1 MNDRE
6 RVAAMAMDGM
16 DAVEQDN
23 GELRG
28 ALLILEFD
36 HEDRWRREYRTLDGQ
51 SIAMTYGLA
60 QLTADSMRQ
69 ANQGGDDE

>member
-6 RVAAMAMDGM
+6 RVAAMAMSGM
-16 DAVEQDN
+16 DAVEEED

-36 HEDRWRREYRTLDGQ
+36 HADRWRREYRVLDGQ

-60 QLTADSMRQ
+60 QLTADTLRDF
-69 ANQGGDDE
+69 NRGGEDT